1 MELSDRECCDALEE
15 RTVFDVNDFRR
26 NLAGFFL
33 KRLVCS
39 VSK

>member
-26 NLAGFFL
+26 NLAVFFFEAISL
-33 KRLVCS
+33 
-39 VSK
+39 